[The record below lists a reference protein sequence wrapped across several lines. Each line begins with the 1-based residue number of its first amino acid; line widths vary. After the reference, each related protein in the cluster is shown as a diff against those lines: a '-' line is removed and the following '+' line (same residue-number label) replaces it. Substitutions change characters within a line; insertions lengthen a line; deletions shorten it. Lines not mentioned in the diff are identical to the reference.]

1 MPGFILHL
9 TAGAMLIDET
19 DNNPMF
25 YYEDDIN
32 NFFTGCILPDVSER
46 KWMSHFRNKEQKG
59 KIMQVPD
66 LSLFMDMYGDR
77 INEPLFLGYL
87 FHLYIDY
94 RFFNEYIPRVA
105 SFIDENG
112 NETPYIKDASHVHIK
127 KLNKIITDE
136 QYRSDEYYYGDY
148 TRMNTYLIN
157 RYNIPVDIFDNIKI
171 PEIYGVDVDDFTA
184 FVEKMKGYLSVSE
197 NEIENLKIFDIEDV
211 LDMIKEWTYDFMNEY
226 NID

>member
-9 TAGAMLIDET
+9 TAGTMLLDEAC
-19 DNNPMF
+19 DNPMF
-25 YYEDDIN
+25 LCDEDIDM
-32 NFFTGCILPDVSER
+32 FLTGCIVPDVSKQ

-66 LSLFMDMYGDR
+66 LSLFKEMYGDR

-105 SFIDENG
+105 SFVDENG
-112 NETPYIKDASHVHIK
+112 NETPYIKDASRVHIK
-127 KLNKIITDE
+127 KLDKIITDE
-136 QYRSDEYYYGDY
+136 QYRSEEYYYGDY

-157 RYNIPVDIFDNIKI
+157 RYNIPVNIFDNIRL
-171 PEIYGVDVDDFTA
+171 PEIYGVDVEEFPDF
-184 FVEKMKGYLSVSE
+184 VKKMKGYLSVSE
-197 NEIENLKIFDIEDV
+197 DEIENLKIFDIEDV
-211 LDMIKEWTYDFMNEY
+211 LDMIKEWTYDFMDEY
-226 NID
+226 HIY